1 MNTLRIAIAA
11 LILAPCLA
19 SAAPDCSPRK
29 PERFVDFFPT
39 FSETK
44 GFALERTVLPLP
56 LLHWSDGVDTEG
68 RPLVGPRKS
77 LLSAAEYWR
86 WPSLNE
92 YMRRNDLLANV
103 KSQTSVAAVVDI
115 YKDGSEGTVSFH
127 FKTKAGCWYLWQYEV
142 HTSNS

>member
-1 MNTLRIAIAA
+1 MNTIRLGIAA
-11 LILAPCLA
+11 CLLAPVLA
-19 SAAPDCSPRK
+19 GAADCSVRK

-56 LLHWSDGVDTEG
+56 LLHWSDGMDTEG

-77 LLSAAEYWR
+77 LLSASEYWR

-103 KSQTSVAAVVDI
+103 KHQTSSAAVVDI
-115 YKDGSEGTVSFH
+115 YKDGSAGIVSFH
-127 FKTKAGCWYLWQYEV
+127 FKSKAGCWYLWQYEV
-142 HTSNS
+142 RSSTS